1 MQVTIRRIQ
10 FIMQVVGTRCVIF
23 GGRERTNVAIVFG
36 EGGDIANLAMQLSFQ
51 IIVFSAEDGI
61 FG

>member
-1 MQVTIRRIQ
+1 MQVI
-10 FIMQVVGTRCVIF
+10 GTRCVIF